1 MLTVRINV
9 LSSQYAT
16 FTPIEPADNSAQH
29 ELFVGLI
36 LQYHYVGLDKSNPTT
51 DSSVDQPGN
60 SQLENTI
67 DDAVFENGDEHTRQ
81 ITGGPQ
87 ASMMCV
93 ENPEAITPAEGQKP
107 LSMTHF

>member
-51 DSSVDQPGN
+51 DIHN
-60 SQLENTI
+60 LKIQL
-67 DDAVFENGDEHTRQ
+67 
-81 ITGGPQ
+81 
-87 ASMMCV
+87 MMKTV
-93 ENPEAITPAEGQKP
+93 MSILDRSLVAHKQV
-107 LSMTHF
+107 